1 MKNGLLIGRLF
12 GINIYL
18 DWSWL
23 LIFLLVTWSLVTQ
36 FTQMHPTWEP
46 GLSWSVAI
54 TAALLFFASVL
65 GHELAHSRVAQAQGI
80 PVGHITLFLFG
91 GVANIQQEPRT
102 PLAEFL
108 VAIVG
113 PFTSL
118 MIGVICLLV
127 ASLFAPM
134 PAGAAVNPVLAF
146 AGAGPLTTLL
156 LWLGSINISLGLFNL
171 LPGFPL
177 DGGRVLRSILW
188 GATGN
193 FRTATRWA
201 AGVGQ
206 GLAWLLI
213 FTGIAMSFGVE
224 VPFFGSG
231 LVGGLW
237 LAFIGWFLSSAASQ
251 SAQQVVVQ
259 DMLEGVPATRLM
271 RENVPTVPSW
281 IKVGDLVHSFLM
293 KTDERA
299 FPVVE
304 DDRLVGLVTLEDI
317 RKVPPEAWDTTPVIE
332 IMTPVDRL
340 TIMQPQDNAATAL
353 DRLVA
358 QDVRQVPVVSDG
370 HLVGLIRR
378 RDIMHW
384 LQLQTPNGVA
394 R

>member
-1 MKNGLLIGRLF
+1 MRNGLLIGRLF
-12 GINIYL
+12 GINIYV

-23 LIFLLVTWSLVTQ
+23 LIFLLVTWSLAAE
-36 FTQMHPTWEP
+36 FTQMHPTWGP
-46 GLSWSVAI
+46 GLSWGVAI
-54 TAALLFFASVL
+54 AAALLFFASVL

-80 PVGHITLFLFG
+80 PVGNITLFLFG
-91 GVANIQQEPRT
+91 GVANIEQEPRT

-118 MIGVICLLV
+118 MIGAICLLI
-127 ASLFAPM
+127 AGLFAPI
-134 PAGAAVNPVLAF
+134 PAGAAVSPVLAF
-146 AGAGPLTTLL
+146 AVAGPLTTLL

-193 FRTATRWA
+193 FRSATRWA
-201 AGVGQ
+201 ARIGQ
-206 GLAWLLI
+206 GMAWLLI

-231 LVGGLW
+231 LASGLW
-237 LAFIGWFLSSAASQ
+237 LAFIGWFLSSAARQ

-293 KTDERA
+293 RTDERA

-317 RKVPPEAWDTTPVIE
+317 RKAPPEAWDTTPIAV

-340 TIMQPQDNAATAL
+340 TVMQPQDDAATAL
-353 DRLVA
+353 DRLME

-370 HLVGLIRR
+370 HLLGLVRR
-378 RDIMHW
+378 RDIMRW
-384 LQLQTPNGVA
+384 LQLHPNGVV